1 MPLKSDPQ
9 AGANFTFPSNDPNDP
24 LAVQNQRESNV
35 RETWVKV
42 MSARELRDAVRECYR
57 KEGVN
62 FPEKCKPIAM
72 AYMDAIKQPMFSGG
86 IGKQIENEKA
96 KRDAHAAA
104 AAAADSGH

>member
-1 MPLKSDPQ
+1 MSLKSDPQ
-9 AGANFTFPSNDPNDP
+9 AAANFTFPSDDPNDP
-24 LAVQNQRESNV
+24 MAVQNQRDSAV
-35 RETWVKV
+35 RESWVKI

-72 AYMDAIKQPMFSGG
+72 AYMEAIKQPQFSGG

-96 KRDAHAAA
+96 KRAAHAAA
-104 AAAADSGH
+104 AAASE